1 MASTPQLGLW
11 NMIQLTDEGIALN
24 YEIRDVTF
32 FWETELTNSHPHW
45 FVVGPEY
52 SESMV
57 IIVIEQL
64 LMNCHNFRVENNQMA
79 GLSSPKTSVVFS
91 LMIHSGL
98 FC

>member
-1 MASTPQLGLW
+1 
-11 NMIQLTDEGIALN
+11 MIQLTDEGIALN

-45 FVVGPEY
+45 FVVGPVY

-64 LMNCHNFRVENNQMA
+64 LMNCHNFRDGNEMDGVIRWFK
-79 GLSSPKTSVVFS
+79 LFIHSRKRPLLCPSPA
-91 LMIHSGL
+91 LMICS
-98 FC
+98 

>member
-1 MASTPQLGLW
+1 MVKEVLIIKVFRGAMDGKHTLVSLW

-64 LMNCHNFRVENNQMA
+64 LMNCHNFRVENN
-79 GLSSPKTSVVFS
+79 
-91 LMIHSGL
+91 
-98 FC
+98 